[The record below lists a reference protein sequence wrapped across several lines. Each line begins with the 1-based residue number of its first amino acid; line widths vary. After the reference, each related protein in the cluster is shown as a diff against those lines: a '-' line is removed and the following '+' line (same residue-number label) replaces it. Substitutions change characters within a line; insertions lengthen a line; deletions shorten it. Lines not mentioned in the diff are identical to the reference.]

1 MITSARFARLGPAA
15 YSRGVQGFRLGATVL
30 WCLTWIAGTTNAW
43 ADAAN
48 LHTFHCLYGCPV
60 GAPANDDVIVREI
73 YTLASNP
80 TTKVADWVAYRV
92 TPDSIGPSQER
103 VWSADPWLAPD
114 ETLPPEAYGGASAEL
129 RVDRGHQAPLAA
141 FSGTPFWLETDVL
154 SNITPQA
161 SALNQGSWQRLEAR
175 ETALAMSASTA
186 VYVLTG
192 PLFERLMAPLP
203 AGPAL
208 HRVPSGYWK
217 VVATADGRATAFVFD
232 QQTPRNAE
240 YCSMRAP
247 LPEVVL
253 RTRLTLFPGPGTP
266 TWRPL
271 DVELGCSG
279 AAPVRP
285 TGERIGG

>member
-1 MITSARFARLGPAA
+1 MSP
-15 YSRGVQGFRLGATVL
+15 
-30 WCLTWIAGTTNAW
+30 
-43 ADAAN
+43 
-48 LHTFHCLYGCPV
+48 
-60 GAPANDDVIVREI
+60 
-73 YTLASNP
+73 
-80 TTKVADWVAYRV
+80 K
-92 TPDSIGPSQER
+92 IGPSAIHPQYDIR
-103 VWSADPWLAPD
+103 
-114 ETLPPEAYGGASAEL
+114 
-129 RVDRGHQAPLAA
+129 DRQ
-141 FSGTPFWLETDVL
+141 SR
-154 SNITPQA
+154 
-161 SALNQGSWQRLEAR
+161 RLEAR
-175 ETALAMSASTA
+175 ETALAISANTA

-266 TWRPL
+266 AWRPL
-271 DVELGCSG
+271 DAELGCSG
-279 AAPVRP
+279 VAPVRP
-285 TGERIGG
+285 AGERIGG